1 MTWKTWLFTWS
12 MPALLAACASSDKT
26 APSDLQAPGPR
37 DTSTIDC
44 ATLDADACRASE
56 ACQTVRG
63 SRVMPGEGKHC
74 LESRQVIGCIPTA
87 ICGEAL
93 TYFCD
98 SEGQVYEVTNTCGPS
113 GWSECAAP
121 EPLAGPCP

>member
-1 MTWKTWLFTWS
+1 MRWKTRLLTWL
-12 MPALLAACASSDKT
+12 MPALLAACASGDRT
-26 APSDLQAPGPR
+26 GPSDPQASR
-37 DTSTIDC
+37 DTSTLDC

-63 SRVMPGEGKHC
+63 SRVIASGEGAHC
-74 LESRQVIGCIPTA
+74 LESRQVIGCLPEQ

-98 SEGQVYEVTNTCGPS
+98 PEGQVYEVTNTCGPN
-113 GWSECAAP
+113 GWSECPAP
-121 EPLAGPCP
+121 DDLSGPCP